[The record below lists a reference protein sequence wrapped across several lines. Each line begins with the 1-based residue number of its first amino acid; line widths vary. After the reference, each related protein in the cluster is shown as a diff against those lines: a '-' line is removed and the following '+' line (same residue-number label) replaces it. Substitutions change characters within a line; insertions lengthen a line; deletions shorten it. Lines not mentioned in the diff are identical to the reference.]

1 MEQLGENSPAPY
13 ISGMSLD
20 LDHQGDPIAA
30 LVSLDDD
37 DEEEEEETAENTAAA
52 AAAIVL
58 NNNAEET
65 AENDVNGLASSDAT
79 SEL

>member
-52 AAAIVL
+52 IVL

-79 SEL
+79 